1 MTRKELVGKFYLDN
15 TNIFCGDY
23 QKTLIMLELLLIKH
37 EIEVRKEVRDLT
49 VKALEKLSE
58 NEDAH
63 SGV

>member
-1 MTRKELVGKFYLDN
+1 M
-15 TNIFCGDY
+15 
-23 QKTLIMLELLLIKH
+23 IMLELLLIKH